1 MPGMQGIEHYENFPV
16 ASWLCPP
23 ALRAPILAI
32 YHFART
38 ADDLADEGDA
48 SAEQRLHD
56 LQAFRAE
63 LDACALN
70 PATEGA
76 SARPLG
82 EDAPQGRW
90 PEVFGPLARAI
101 HGHQLP
107 VQCLHQL
114 LDAFEQD
121 VRYTAQQHRYADR
134 GELLAY
140 CERSA
145 NPIGRLLLHLNGVTD
160 EVALQQSDAIC
171 SALQLINFW
180 QDRSQDMAR
189 GRDYL
194 PIGNE
199 VRTELAFANML
210 MHRGMPLVHKLP
222 GRMGWELRLVVQG
235 GLRILEK
242 LQHLSDAALANP
254 TTQPRPK
261 LSKWDVPLLLWRAV
275 RMSKPLTPIIGAT

>member
-1 MPGMQGIEHYENFPV
+1 MQGIEHYENFPV

-23 ALRAPILAI
+23 ALRPPILAI

-38 ADDLADEGDA
+38 GDDLADEGDVSA
-48 SAEQRLHD
+48 SRRLQD
-56 LQAFRAE
+56 LAAYRTE
-63 LDACALN
+63 LVACAQSAQSHHLESEA
-70 PATEGA
+70 PA
-76 SARPLG
+76 
-82 EDAPQGRW
+82 GRW
-90 PEVFGPLARAI
+90 PQVFGPLARAI
-101 HGHQLP
+101 DSHELP
-107 VQCLHQL
+107 VHLLHQL

-121 VRYTAQQHRYADR
+121 VRYTDEQHRYADR

-145 NPIGRLLLHLNGVTD
+145 NPIGRLLLHLYGVTD
-160 EVALQQSDAIC
+160 EVALQQSDAVC

-194 PIGNE
+194 PLGND

-210 MHRGMPLVHKLP
+210 MHRGMPLAHQLP
-222 GRMGWELRLVVQG
+222 GRLGWELRLVVQG

-242 LQHLSDAALANP
+242 LQQLSDDALAHP
-254 TTQPRPK
+254 LTQRRPK
-261 LSKWDVPLLLWRAV
+261 LSKVEVPLLLWRAV
-275 RMSKPLTPIIGAT
+275 LMRMRPTPAAAGAQP